1 MLDVVDELHF
11 SHNSKALTIIITSFS
26 IRPEVD
32 ISDESLND
40 TSCVLNR
47 SRNASL
53 EDKGIQSTDFG
64 TNFDAVRQ
72 RPASPKNTSSPMKR
86 HRRRRQKSMIEKGLE
101 KLGLPAMDLGLLF
114 VPLVV
119 IIAVL
124 YVTSPPDVDTTMKII
139 KSDIEMAESM
149 LPTAEPI
156 TVKVESSL
164 PSVVDEIKTILSPDE
179 EIVPTEEEEEI
190 QTALS
195 DKIIDL
201 QQTVGPV
208 VPVDEIDEEIEQKV
222 KLLREDLTADADA
235 KLAEFHAKLESMSRK
250 LDDTKKSDE
259 ILEQMKQRIQENDQH
274 IEQLTKRLSEKV
286 SS

>member
-1 MLDVVDELHF
+1 
-11 SHNSKALTIIITSFS
+11 
-26 IRPEVD
+26 
-32 ISDESLND
+32 
-40 TSCVLNR
+40 
-47 SRNASL
+47 
-53 EDKGIQSTDFG
+53 
-64 TNFDAVRQ
+64 
-72 RPASPKNTSSPMKR
+72 MKR